1 MRILLGVLALF
12 VGMLL
17 SIEHEPHSY
26 VMSSKDRLESAV
38 IQRHYYP
45 PSP

>member
-1 MRILLGVLALF
+1 MRIVFAVLALI

-17 SIEHEPHSY
+17 SIEHEPHTY
-26 VMSSKDRLESAV
+26 VMSSKDRTERPV